1 MKLNDKVSI
10 VTGSGSGIGRSIALK
25 FASAGAKVV
34 VSDINE
40 DGGTETLDKIIKS
53 GGQASFFKSDISKA
67 DQVENLVKAT
77 VDEYGGVDIL
87 VNNAGIVDETP
98 TLEVSEEIFE
108 KVINVNLK
116 GSFLTAKKVLPHML
130 KKGKGKIVN
139 IASIAGLVGF
149 EGLAPYCASKG
160 GIIAMSKALA
170 SEYASKGININ
181 IIAPGIIKTDMTK
194 EMLNN
199 EEVKKGME
207 ASTPYIR
214 LGEPED
220 IANGALYL
228 ASDQSDFVNGE
239 VLAIDGG
246 WTSK

>member
-1 MKLNDKVSI
+1 
-10 VTGSGSGIGRSIALK
+10 
-25 FASAGAKVV
+25 
-34 VSDINE
+34 
-40 DGGTETLDKIIKS
+40 
-53 GGQASFFKSDISKA
+53 
-67 DQVENLVKAT
+67 
-77 VDEYGGVDIL
+77 
-87 VNNAGIVDETP
+87 
-98 TLEVSEEIFE
+98 
-108 KVINVNLK
+108 
-116 GSFLTAKKVLPHML
+116 ML